1 MINPLSTTGKDEKI
15 TTVLRALASQE
26 NCDGEPY
33 DQMMDAA
40 QHIDALTEALGWA
53 LDYIDAIPS
62 DAAAKFPAMPG
73 FSRDYVDALR
83 EGK

>member
-1 MINPLSTTGKDEKI
+1 MINPLTGKEERI
-15 TTVLRALASQE
+15 ASVLRSLAGQE

-33 DQMMDAA
+33 DQMQDAA
-40 QHIDALTEALGWA
+40 QALDALIEALGWV

-62 DAAAKFPAMPG
+62 ETVLPAMPG
-73 FSRDYVDALR
+73 FDRDYVNYLR